1 MCTQAIH
8 AGARANTSAP
18 PLPLQRRRSDVVW
31 MLCIAAIGAAPLH
44 PALAQTIVSEG
55 NTYKEGPGGGGVQ
68 GDERGGC
75 REEEEDDEKVAEA
88 MTERGRG
95 RRGDEE
101 MGGRDGSDPLPA
113 RRRRRD
119 AEGS

>member
-55 NTYKEGPGGGGVQ
+55 NTYKEGPGGGG
-68 GDERGGC
+68 C
-75 REEEEDDEKVAEA
+75 REMREEDAGKRKR
-88 MTERGRG
+88 MM
-95 RRGDEE
+95 RR
-101 MGGRDGSDPLPA
+101 
-113 RRRRRD
+113 
-119 AEGS
+119 